1 MFMPRKYIDRQN
13 NAKKSSAPIST
24 QAQIQKKTLTS
35 DMGSGIAVWFDK
47 STFWHGAK
55 YQF

>member
-24 QAQIQKKTLTS
+24 QAQIKKTLTS